1 MKYEENFQRYLDGDA
16 DEHES
21 VQIEEDLE
29 KMRILSSYLDSRL
42 DAQLFAEE
50 EGGDQAGKDDG
61 LSRQVSRAVGRK
73 LRRYAI
79 AASIIIVL
87 VIVPLIIYGL
97 SPLMD
102 RVFYNPSKQVT
113 VEAPDGNSAVVYSVF
128 PLAMRTYMELFCA
141 DKGRADVAVRP
152 EGYGRY
158 SLDVRTQ
165 VNGEITHHSLEL
177 TRNHLYRLDM
187 NWNQPD
193 VPGNAFTYCVEE
205 EEMYCGDSL
214 EETASKL
221 KDVPEAL
228 KIRAAVSFKKPKNA
242 EELSAF
248 MKAYDSQYL
257 SIPFISCEKQEGIM
271 TDGFGFCPEIIGTDL
286 TDCYDQAKYPYLGL
300 EEYQEGEIP
309 AEVYTSHVESML
321 QYMLDSP
328 DFLRIFDSGAPGVN
342 LLNDAKYKT
351 ALAYVREHGVYG
363 YGAVVNATKQE
374 LLAMLEDPSVDGAYM
389 MDSFLDLRF

>member
-1 MKYEENFQRYLDGDA
+1 MKYEERFQRYLDGDA

-102 RVFYNPSKQVT
+102 RVFYNPSNQVT

-165 VNGEITHHSLEL
+165 VNGLPIIL
-177 TRNHLYRLDM
+177 
-187 NWNQPD
+187 WN
-193 VPGNAFTYCVEE
+193 
-205 EEMYCGDSL
+205 
-214 EETASKL
+214 
-221 KDVPEAL
+221 
-228 KIRAAVSFKKPKNA
+228 
-242 EELSAF
+242 
-248 MKAYDSQYL
+248 
-257 SIPFISCEKQEGIM
+257 
-271 TDGFGFCPEIIGTDL
+271 
-286 TDCYDQAKYPYLGL
+286 
-300 EEYQEGEIP
+300 
-309 AEVYTSHVESML
+309 
-321 QYMLDSP
+321 
-328 DFLRIFDSGAPGVN
+328 
-342 LLNDAKYKT
+342 
-351 ALAYVREHGVYG
+351 
-363 YGAVVNATKQE
+363 
-374 LLAMLEDPSVDGAYM
+374 
-389 MDSFLDLRF
+389 